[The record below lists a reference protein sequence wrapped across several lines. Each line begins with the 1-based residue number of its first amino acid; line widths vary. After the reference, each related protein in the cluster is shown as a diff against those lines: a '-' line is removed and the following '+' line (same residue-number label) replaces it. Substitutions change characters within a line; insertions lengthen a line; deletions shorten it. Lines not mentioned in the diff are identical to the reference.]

1 MKRMIVGIVI
11 GLVMMW
17 LPCQAEEKL
26 FVTDV
31 LSKKEMEARVS
42 FLYIHDSTDFYRRSP
57 SFLMGNQKNDFFVS
71 KYYLGV
77 GLGHKLE
84 VAAWIPYV
92 FFDKLKNR
100 FYSYPEPQTLH
111 YRKDGFGDFQL
122 GAKYRVFD
130 EENKP
135 FTLVAGLETKFDTA
149 SENDGGT
156 GSTDISP
163 FVAASA
169 TVAHGVRPYLLYRF
183 TERNHG
189 RKDTHSIRLGVEKEL
204 DERVGLNG
212 FLEGSFHTS
221 SDLLTSYEMY
231 YFRVE
236 SYIRLHGNL
245 YVLPGVGMAINSSAD
260 RKDMDLHFDS
270 TRGIVVMLSFYHLF

>member
-1 MKRMIVGIVI
+1 MKKMIVGIFV
-11 GLVMMW
+11 GLALTW

-31 LSKKEMEARVS
+31 LSKKEIEARMS
-42 FLYIHDSTDFYRRSP
+42 FLYIHDSTDFHRGSP
-57 SFLMGNQKNDFFVS
+57 SFLTGNQKNDFFAS
-71 KYYLGV
+71 EYYLGL
-77 GLGHKLE
+77 GLGHELE

-100 FYSYPEPQTLH
+100 FDSYPDPQTFH
-111 YRKDGFGDFQL
+111 YRKDGVGDFHV

-130 EENKP
+130 EEDKP

-156 GSTDISP
+156 GSTDVSP
-163 FVAASA
+163 FVAASV
-169 TVAHGVRPYLLYRF
+169 TVANGVRPYVVYSF

-189 RKDTHSIRLGVEKEL
+189 KKDTHSIRLGMEKEL

-212 FLEGSFHTS
+212 FLQGSFHTS
-221 SDLLTSYEMY
+221 SDLVTSYETY
-231 YFRVE
+231 QFRVE
-236 SYIRLHGNL
+236 SYIRVYGNL
-245 YVLPGVGMAINSSAD
+245 YVLPGVGMAINSCAD
-260 RKDMDLHFDS
+260 RKDLDLHFDS
-270 TRGIVVMLSFYHLF
+270 TRGMVVMLSFYRLF

>member
-1 MKRMIVGIVI
+1 MKKMVVGIVI
-11 GLVMMW
+11 GLVMIW

-42 FLYIHDSTDFYRRSP
+42 FLYIHDSTDFHRRSP
-57 SFLMGNQKNDFFVS
+57 SFLTGNQKNDFFAS
-71 KYYLGV
+71 KYYLGL
-77 GLGHKLE
+77 GLGHELE
-84 VAAWIPYV
+84 LAAWIPYV

-100 FYSYPEPQTLH
+100 FDSYPEPQIFR
-111 YRKDGFGDFQL
+111 YRKEGFGDFQL
-122 GAKYRVFD
+122 GAKYRLFD
-130 EENKP
+130 EQDKP

-156 GSTDISP
+156 GSTDIRP

-169 TVAHGVRPYLLYRF
+169 TVTHGVRPYVVYSF
-183 TERNHG
+183 TDRNHG
-189 RKDTHSIRLGVEKEL
+189 KKDTHAIKLGVEKEL

-231 YFRVE
+231 HFRVE
-236 SYIRLHGNL
+236 SYIRLYGNL
-245 YVLPGVGMAINSSAD
+245 YVLPGVGMAIN
-260 RKDMDLHFDS
+260 
-270 TRGIVVMLSFYHLF
+270 